1 MIKNKSMEIQFSN
14 CRCDICQEFIKEDK
28 DIYIFPCGHMFDP
41 KCIRLCLLDFEYSGI
56 ESVHKINVRIDEI
69 FKDLKYTKKSYFIDT
84 EKKEKEEEEK
94 KQQQELAG
102 GSIFDK
108 FKINQFAGIKK
119 EEPVQENNT
128 IKKVDIQKLEEELY
142 SIMSKQ
148 CVLCGDL
155 MAEST
160 QYSLIKP
167 NRIKSSDEFK
177 IIPKMPSSWDF
188 I

>member
-1 MIKNKSMEIQFSN
+1 
-14 CRCDICQEFIKEDK
+14 
-28 DIYIFPCGHMFDP
+28 
-41 KCIRLCLLDFEYSGI
+41 
-56 ESVHKINVRIDEI
+56 
-69 FKDLKYTKKSYFIDT
+69 
-84 EKKEKEEEEK
+84 
-94 KQQQELAG
+94 
-102 GSIFDK
+102 
-108 FKINQFAGIKK
+108 
-119 EEPVQENNT
+119 
-128 IKKVDIQKLEEELY
+128 
-142 SIMSKQ
+142 MSKQ